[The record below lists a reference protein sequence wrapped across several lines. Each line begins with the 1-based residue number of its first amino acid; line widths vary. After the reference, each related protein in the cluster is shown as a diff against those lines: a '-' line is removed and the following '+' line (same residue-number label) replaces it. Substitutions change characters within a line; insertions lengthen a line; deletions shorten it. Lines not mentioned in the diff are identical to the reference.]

1 MIIDMKKI
9 FNILTTIVLA
19 LFVFASCQDDMPT
32 QNVAQSDNTAAD
44 TAAISE
50 DLLKKLDK
58 ENSLL
63 RQSLS
68 SLNASLENTK
78 SAFND
83 SILKL
88 KNDTQEQIRK
98 MDEPNSLWNI
108 LVIFSSVF
116 SVIALCLILKQKRIL
131 EKKDIEEIIS
141 DSQKLKKMKKDI
153 DNLNGMVFTN
163 QKGKSSDSLPI
174 DFTNRLNNLER
185 TIDELQKRAKSK
197 PQEEPGH
204 TVQSTGTKNLYASSV
219 SQAYFVDCTTI
230 PQENSIIKITLTS
243 GEHGRFDIIDIKKF
257 QQRNGLEQVVEIQSS
272 PCTLAEARG
281 YDVVQEGQCELISD
295 GKAWK
300 VTKKLK
306 IKLK

>member
-1 MIIDMKKI
+1 MKKI
-9 FNILTTIVLA
+9 FNILTTIMLV

-32 QNVAQSDNTAAD
+32 RNEVQSDNTAAD

-83 SILKL
+83 SISKL
-88 KNDTQEQIRK
+88 KSDTQEQIRK
-98 MDEPNSLWNI
+98 RDEPNSLWNI

-116 SVIALCLILKQKRIL
+116 SVIALGLILKQKRIL

-153 DNLNGMVFTN
+153 ESLNGMAFIN
-163 QKGKSSDSLPI
+163 QKGKLSDSLSI
-174 DFTNRLNNLER
+174 DLTSRLKNLESA
-185 TIDELQKRAKSK
+185 IDELQRNAKSK
-197 PQEEPGH
+197 SQEEPGH
-204 TVQSTGTKNLYASSV
+204 TVQPNRTKNLYASSV
-219 SQAYFVDCTTI
+219 NQAYFVDCTSI
-230 PQENSIIKITLTS
+230 PQENSIIKITLKS
-243 GEHGRFDIIDIKKF
+243 EEHGRFDIIDIKKF
-257 QQRNGLEQVVEIQSS
+257 QQRNGLEQVVGIQSS

-281 YDVVQEGQCELISD
+281 YDVVQEGQCELTSD

-300 VTKKLK
+300 VIKKLK

>member
-1 MIIDMKKI
+1 MIFDMKKI
-9 FNILTTIVLA
+9 FNILTTIMLVLFVLA
-19 LFVFASCQDDMPT
+19 ACQGGMPT
-32 QNVAQSDNTAAD
+32 QDVAQSENTAAD

-50 DLLKKLDK
+50 DILKKLDK

-68 SLNASLENTK
+68 SLNTSLENTK

-83 SILKL
+83 SISKL
-88 KNDTQEQIRK
+88 KSDTQEQIRK
-98 MDEPNSLWNI
+98 RDEPNSLWNI

-116 SVIALCLILKQKRIL
+116 SVIALFLILKQKRIF

-141 DSQKLKKMKKDI
+141 DSQELKKMKKDI
-153 DNLNGMVFTN
+153 DNLNGMVFTT
-163 QKGKSSDSLPI
+163 QKGKSSDTLPV
-174 DFTNRLNNLER
+174 DLTVRLDNLER
-185 TIDELQKRAKSK
+185 IIDELQKNAKSK
-197 PQEEPGH
+197 PQEELVY
-204 TVQSTGTKNLYASSV
+204 TVPKNLYASSV
-219 SQAYFVDCTTI
+219 NQAYFVDCTTI

-243 GEHGRFDIIDIKKF
+243 GGHGRFDIIDIKKF
-257 QQRNGLEQVVEIQSS
+257 QQRNGLEKVVEIQNS

-281 YDVVQEGQCELISD
+281 YDVVHEGQCELTSD

-306 IKLK
+306 IKLEVIV

>member
-9 FNILTTIVLA
+9 FNILTTIMLVLFVLA
-19 LFVFASCQDDMPT
+19 ACQGDMPT
-32 QNVAQSDNTAAD
+32 QDVAQSDNTAAD

-50 DLLKKLDK
+50 DILKKLDK

-68 SLNASLENTK
+68 SLNTSLENTK

-83 SILKL
+83 SISKL
-88 KNDTQEQIRK
+88 KSDTQEQIRK
-98 MDEPNSLWNI
+98 RDEPNSLWNI

-116 SVIALCLILKQKRIL
+116 SVIALFLILKQKRIL

-153 DNLNGMVFTN
+153 DNLNGMVFTT
-163 QKGKSSDSLPI
+163 QKGKSSDTLPV
-174 DFTNRLNNLER
+174 DLTVRLDKLER
-185 TIDELQKRAKSK
+185 IIEKLQKNVKSK
-197 PQEEPGH
+197 PQEEPEYTKQKGP
-204 TVQSTGTKNLYASSV
+204 KNLYASSV
-219 SQAYFVDCTTI
+219 NQAYFVDCTTI

-243 GEHGRFDIIDIKKF
+243 EVHGRFDIIDIKKF
-257 QQRNGLEQVVEIQSS
+257 QQRNGLEQVVEIQHS

-281 YDVVQEGQCELISD
+281 YDVVLEGQCELTSD